1 MLPLIKSWLHV
12 LLASYFVKNYRIMD
26 VKEWHRWH
34 WKMMIKTPRCTGS
47 WDQHPLNWTVSSSS
61 WHGAYTATLG
71 WQSNWRNF
79 TSFTASFLKILFKC
93 TSLIE
98 VHAQIDKAANSSR
111 PHLSPLSFW
120 TPLEYWFSRWTINLI
135 FTQFALLSLFL
146 LLNGRFIFQN
156 FYE

>member
-26 VKEWHRWH
+26 VKEWHRWQ
-34 WKMMIKTPRCTGS
+34 IETPRCTGS
-47 WDQHPLNWTVSSSS
+47 WDQRPLNWTVSSSG
-61 WHGAYTATLG
+61 WHGAYTAKLG
-71 WQSNWRNF
+71 RQSNWKNF
-79 TSFTASFLKILFKC
+79 TSFTTILFKC

-98 VHAQIDKAANSSR
+98 VHEQIDKVANSSR

-135 FTQFALLSLFL
+135 FTQFALLSPFL